1 MTETTDTTA
10 SPAIHLGLEYPMT
23 PGVVDRD
30 GVIAYARAVDDPNP
44 PHVEGAVAPPLYT
57 VALIFQTWGVANL
70 AMLDEGAIVNR
81 RAGVH
86 AEHDVVFHAPLVPG
100 TPVQWTSTGYCVKP
114 TPAGPFNTVHTVIAD
129 ADGAPLVEHWW
140 SSLHIGGSIAPHL
153 DAAGYGPDLA
163 DHAFPEAARANPVG
177 TYTFAVAADQ
187 SFRYAGASGDRSPMH
202 VNDEAA
208 QRAGFPSKFLQ
219 GLCTFAMTSG
229 AVVKLGADGDVARL
243 RRLATRFSSPVFP
256 HHELTVA
263 LYEAGTNDAGNRVL
277 AFEAASNGQT
287 VLKHGLAEIAP

>member
-1 MTETTDTTA
+1 
-10 SPAIHLGLEYPMT
+10 
-23 PGVVDRD
+23 
-30 GVIAYARAVDDPNP
+30 
-44 PHVEGAVAPPLYT
+44 
-57 VALIFQTWGVANL
+57 VALIFQTWSAANL

-86 AEHDVVFHAPLVPG
+86 AEHDVVFHAPLAAD
-100 TPVQWTSTGYCVKP
+100 TKVQWTSTGYCVKP
-114 TPAGPFNTVHTVIAD
+114 TPAGPINTVYTRVAD
-129 ADGAPLVEHWW
+129 EDGNLLVEHWW
-140 SSLHIGGSIAPHL
+140 SSLHVGGSIAPHL
-153 DAAGYGPDLA
+153 DSAGYGPDLA
-163 DHAFPEAARANPVG
+163 DHTFPEAARAQPLG
-177 TYTFAVAADQ
+177 SYEFAVAADQ

-256 HHELTVA
+256 HHELGVA
-263 LYEAGTNDAGNRVL
+263 LYDAGANDAGNRVV
-277 AFEAASNGQT
+277 AFEATSNGQT
-287 VLKHGLAEIAP
+287 VLKHGLAEIER